1 MQLSRHRTA
10 TMSSAKQRAKRRP
23 KSKNLPSA
31 DPAREE
37 RRITGQGPASVI
49 TMPGFFQPDAEALRY
64 WRARSELITRG
75 AVVKRS
81 RGRAA

>member
-1 MQLSRHRTA
+1 
-10 TMSSAKQRAKRRP
+10 
-23 KSKNLPSA
+23 
-31 DPAREE
+31 
-37 RRITGQGPASVI
+37 
-49 TMPGFFQPDAEALRY
+49 MPGFFQPDAEALRY